1 MKISVDVHQDKKR
14 NETITIVRQEG
25 KDPVITFH
33 TFLTSEEITSEQA
46 IEKMNKYE
54 FNNCLNLHNLQINL

>member
-33 TFLTSEEITSEQA
+33 TFLTSEEIISEQA